1 MDFSEN
7 AAANIQASQESD
19 NAYARWYASQP
30 DEKNA
35 AMIVSGWQL
44 VTGHVEDQVRTRNP
58 FATEADVRMRFI
70 EHTQKEDYPADVFA
84 FICQKMAE
92 RSEAEWAQR
101 FKNMKKKL
109 GWTYDDMAHFMG
121 AKSGA
126 AVKASVN
133 RKLPAFAK
141 LAVCVFEECSK
152 NKMK

>member
-30 DEKNA
+30 DEKKA
-35 AMIVSGWQL
+35 AMIVSSWQL
-44 VTGHVEDQVRTRNP
+44 VAAHVNNQVRENNP
-58 FATEADVRMRFI
+58 FATEADVRMKFI
-70 EHTQKEDYPADVFA
+70 EHTQKEDYPAEIFS

-92 RSEAEWAQR
+92 RSETEWKQR
-101 FKNMKKKL
+101 FKSVKKKL
-109 GWTYDDMAHFMG
+109 GWTYDDMAIFMG

-141 LAVCVFEECSK
+141 LAVCVFEKVADASK
-152 NKMK
+152 